1 MTDREVEPVRS
12 EGAAGPEPGGGHPLR
27 WRILALLGLGQ
38 LMLIL
43 DVTVV
48 ALALPHIGQD
58 LGLGREALTWTVSA
72 YTLTFGGLMLL
83 GGRVT
88 DLFGSKPV
96 VLAGLSVFTV
106 ASLSAGLGDSALTL
120 LGGRIGQGVGAAL
133 LSPAALSLVVTLFE
147 GVERNR
153 ALGVWSALGGGGAA
167 IGVLAGGLL
176 TAGPGWPWV
185 FYVNVPIGVV
195 VAVALAVLLPASA
208 RPHPRP
214 RLDVLGAVL
223 VTASSATL
231 IYALVGAGDRGWV
244 DALTAV
250 LVGVAA
256 LGYLGFVAWQ
266 RHNASPLMDIRLL
279 VRRPVATG
287 TFLILMATVLMIT
300 VFFLGTFYFQN
311 HHGYNA
317 AHTGLL
323 FLPVALATMAGA
335 DLTGRALASIE
346 ASRLAV
352 AGLLVAAVGLTI
364 PAIWLGSVPVVVGVA
379 VAGAGTGALFVVASA
394 TALGQVAP
402 HEAGIASGIVS
413 TFHEFGASLGAAV
426 TSSVAA
432 ASLVG
437 TTTTGY
443 TRGFVVAA
451 VVAALAAIPIMVL
464 AVRGAADAV

>member
-1 MTDREVEPVRS
+1 MTDHETEPVGAQAPPVS
-12 EGAAGPEPGGGHPLR
+12 ESGGHPLR
-27 WRILALLGLGQ
+27 WRILALLGLAQ

-48 ALALPHIGQD
+48 ALALPHIGED
-58 LGLGREALTWTVSA
+58 LGLSREALTWTVSA
-72 YTLTFGGLMLL
+72 YTLAFGGLMLL
-83 GGRVT
+83 GGRIT
-88 DLFGSKPV
+88 DLFGAKPV
-96 VLAGLSVFTV
+96 VLAGLMVFV
-106 ASLSAGLGDSALTL
+106 LASLSAGLGDSALTL

-147 GVERNR
+147 GAERNR

-167 IGVLAGGLL
+167 VGVLLGGLL

-185 FYVNVPIGVV
+185 FYVNVPIGMM
-195 VAVALAVLLPASA
+195 VAVALTVLLPAA
-208 RPHPRP
+208 TPAGPRP

-231 IYALVGAGDRGWV
+231 IYALVGAGDRGWI
-244 DALTAV
+244 DLFTAA

-256 LGYLGFVAWQ
+256 LGYVGFVVWQ
-266 RHNASPLMDIRLL
+266 RRTASPLMDIGLL
-279 VRRPVATG
+279 ARRPVATG
-287 TFLILMATVLMIT
+287 AFLIVMATALMIA

-311 HHGYNA
+311 HRGYSA
-317 AHTGLL
+317 ARTGLL
-323 FLPVALATMAGA
+323 FLPVAIATMAGA
-335 DLTGRALASIE
+335 DLTGRALAVID

-352 AGLLVAAVGLTI
+352 LGLVVAAVGLAI
-364 PAIWLGSVPVVVGVA
+364 PAIWLDPVPVVLGVA

-432 ASLVG
+432 ASLLG
-437 TTTTGY
+437 TTTAGF
-443 TRGFVVAA
+443 TRGFVTAALTA
-451 VVAALAAIPIMVL
+451 VVAAALATR
-464 AVRGAADAV
+464 RGTDAV